1 MPFKGL
7 AFWARFEKSLIHEHL
22 YFVISDKCDDGT
34 VLAVNLTTLRD
45 YSDNSCILGEND
57 HPSIKHSS
65 FIMYRKAIAVNGED
79 IFNNIRAKNF
89 SPAPPVSSKTLKKIQ
104 DGAKKS
110 KQLPYKFKKYFSYF

>member
-7 AFWARFEKSLIHEHL
+7 AFWADFETPRKNEHL

-34 VLAVNLTTLRD
+34 VLAVNLTTLRK
-45 YSDNSCILGEND
+45 YSDNSCILGVSD
-57 HPSIKHSS
+57 HISINRPSC
-65 FIMYRKAIAVNGED
+65 IMYRKAIAVNGEA
-79 IFNNIRAKNF
+79 ILNSIMTRNF